1 MNGTR
6 IVIAD
11 DDSTFRKNL
20 KLMLTKAGY
29 VVTGEAEDGLSALKI
44 IRSREPELVILNSK
58 LGVVDGFE
66 VAKIVEEDRLAPVLL
81 LANYNQ
87 QELLSK
93 AKDCMISAILV
104 KPIDEANLFST
115 IEITLFNNIRV
126 VKLQKQVQE
135 LTETLESRKV
145 IERAKGILMEN
156 LGISETEAFK
166 RIQKQSMNKRA
177 SMKAIAD
184 AIIMANDLTN
194 P

>member
-11 DDSTFRKNL
+11 GDSTFRKNL
-20 KLMLTKAGY
+20 KGMLTKAGY

-58 LGVVDGFE
+58 LAVMDGFE

-81 LANYNQ
+81 LANYDQ

-104 KPIDEANLFST
+104 KPIDEINLFST
-115 IEITLFNNIRV
+115 IEITLLNHVRV
-126 VKLQKQVQE
+126 IKLQKQVQE
-135 LTETLESRKV
+135 LKETLESRKV
-145 IERAKGILMEN
+145 VERAKGILMEN

-184 AIIMANDLTN
+184 AIIMANDLSK
-194 P
+194 